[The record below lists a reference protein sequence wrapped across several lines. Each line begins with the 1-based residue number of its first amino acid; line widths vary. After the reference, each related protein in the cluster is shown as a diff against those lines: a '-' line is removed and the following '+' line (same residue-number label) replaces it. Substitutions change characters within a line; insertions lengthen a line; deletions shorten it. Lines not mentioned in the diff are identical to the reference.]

1 MQSLQNW
8 SKTLNLSISD
18 IGNETK
24 NGEDEYET
32 LFDKASFPSLDDEY
46 TVDDLVLRKSGLTS
60 GSFRIDGVD
69 WIGRKKVFQSLALVV
84 LASTF
89 HQKKVCIHL
98 TQDKSEVKKLVIQA
112 DFEFRLS
119 EISGAFTTL
128 QKFEYWPEQ
137 AFRERS
143 DEFDN
148 KYAYPSFS
156 LSNENDLC
164 INDEDWKNRDVVY
177 GFGGLDGLIYMSQ
190 FLLDISR
197 PSSEYGEYVFES
209 EGLFRRIAPMSHMAR
224 FFVEGSEMF
233 ELFKDW
239 FE

>member
-1 MQSLQNW
+1 MQKLQTW
-8 SKTLNLSISD
+8 SETLKLSISD
-18 IGNETK
+18 IGNEAK

-32 LFDKASFPSLDDEY
+32 LFEKASFLSVDDEY

-60 GSFRIDGVD
+60 GGFKIDGID

-84 LASTF
+84 LASAF
-89 HQKKVCIHL
+89 HQKKVCINL
-98 TQDKSEVKKLVIQA
+98 THDKSEVKKLIIQA

-119 EISGAFTTL
+119 EISSAITTL
-128 QKFEYWPEQ
+128 QKFEYWPDQ
-137 AFRERS
+137 AFRERF

-148 KYAYPSFS
+148 KYAYPSFT
-156 LSNENDLC
+156 LSNEDDIC
-164 INDEDWKNRDVVY
+164 VNDEDWKNRDVVY

-197 PSSEYGEYVFES
+197 PSAKHGEYVFEG

-224 FFVEGSEMF
+224 FFVEGCEI
-233 ELFKDW
+233 FKLYEDW
-239 FE
+239 F